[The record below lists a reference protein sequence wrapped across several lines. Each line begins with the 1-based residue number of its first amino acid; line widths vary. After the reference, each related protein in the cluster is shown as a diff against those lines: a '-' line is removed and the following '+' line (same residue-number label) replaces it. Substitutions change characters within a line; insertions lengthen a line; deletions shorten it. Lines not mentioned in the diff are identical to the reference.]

1 MNIPFMHVVN
11 SQQQLDKPFYYLTLW
26 KGFSNFFIF
35 LNFTVQISTLK
46 QNSVCVYI
54 HIFMFPLRASLV
66 AQRLKR
72 LPPML
77 ETRVWSLGR
86 EDPLEKEMATHSNIL
101 AWRIPWTEEP
111 GRLQSTGRKE
121 LDTTERLHFHFQLLI
136 LSLQDLSTW
145 PKAASLWSPLLN

>member
-1 MNIPFMHVVN
+1 MHVVN

-26 KGFSNFFIF
+26 KGFSSFFIF

-66 AQRLKR
+66 AQRLKH

-77 ETRVWSLGR
+77 ETWV
-86 EDPLEKEMATHSNIL
+86 
-101 AWRIPWTEEP
+101 
-111 GRLQSTGRKE
+111 
-121 LDTTERLHFHFQLLI
+121 
-136 LSLQDLSTW
+136 
-145 PKAASLWSPLLN
+145 

>member
-26 KGFSNFFIF
+26 KGFSSFFIF

-66 AQRLKR
+66 AQRLKH

-77 ETRVWSLGR
+77 ETWVWFLGR

-111 GRLQSTGRKE
+111 GGLQSMESQRVGHSWVTS
-121 LDTTERLHFHFQLLI
+121 
-136 LSLQDLSTW
+136 LSLSVINTIT
-145 PKAASLWSPLLN
+145 ARPLNLAKSCQPLEPSS